1 MKTNINEDANYSLHN
16 VGNFKKVLDNNI
28 NEVINKYNEL
38 LIEYLKFIIDNI
50 KIKNIIYL
58 KFIIIRGLETITSVF
73 HHLIYYTN
81 NLHLTFFHCQKSFYY
96 YVEFIDQISD
106 EQNVYLQ
113 LSSKDAVTYV
123 YKKTIYDLNNEQ
135 IKNNVSNNES
145 ENKYVKIN
153 IYVKIFK
160 SILIKVIDCDIDS
173 LLLINEKEK
182 TNYIEKFKKIYTKF
196 NNLPFTEEQLF
207 TFYAFINILIT
218 KVNNSKKFLDIL
230 LIYTKK
236 LQNNSQNLNKLNN
249 KIYLEIF
256 YLQLEETENKF
267 VDWLLL

>member
-1 MKTNINEDANYSLHN
+1 MKTNLNEDNNYSLHN
-16 VGNFKKVLDNNI
+16 IENFKKMLDTNI
-28 NEVINKYNEL
+28 NDVVNKYNEL
-38 LIEYLKFIIDNI
+38 IIEYLKFILDNI

-73 HHLIYYTN
+73 NHLIYYTK

-106 EQNVYLQ
+106 DQNIYLQ

-123 YKKTIYDLNNEQ
+123 YKKTIYDLNYEQ
-135 IKNNVSNNES
+135 IKNNVSNEEC
-145 ENKYVKIN
+145 ENKYLKIN

-160 SILIKVIDCDIDS
+160 SILIKIIDCEIDS

-182 TNYIEKFKKIYTKF
+182 TNFIDKFKKIYTKF
-196 NNLPFTEEQLF
+196 NNFHLTEEQLS
-207 TFYAFINILIT
+207 TFYAFIMILIAI
-218 KVNNSKKFLDIL
+218 VNNNKKFLDIL

-236 LQNNSQNLNKLNN
+236 LQSNITYLNKLNN

-256 YLQLEETENKF
+256 YLHLEETENKF
-267 VDWLLL
+267 VEWLLL